1 MKKKSVAGNNK
12 ILYFYGL
19 EETDSKTTKSLM
31 MGVMYTG
38 IFRKTD

>member
-1 MKKKSVAGNNK
+1 MKKKSIAGNNK

-19 EETDSKTTKSLM
+19 KETDSKATKSLM